1 MRRLPLTELL
11 LRVGLAAVPGPA
23 LRLRDARS
31 RLRLDW
37 IVAAMAFLAAL
48 AFAGALTVNDQV
60 ARWRA
65 GLSGNLTVE
74 MTGEAGRAA
83 ADLAAVLA
91 VLRETPGVAR
101 AEPLSRQQVGD
112 LLAPWLGSSA
122 LLETLPVPQLVD
134 VTVLP
139 GAELDVASLTRR
151 LGEASPGTT
160 IDDHGRWL
168 GQLFRLARLASLA
181 ALAIVGVVGLSA
193 VMAVTITARAGLAL
207 HHDEIDLLH
216 MIGAEDRYVAG
227 EFAREALLLG
237 VRGSLAGVA
246 LAIAALYA
254 LIALAPAF
262 ESVLVPNLAP
272 RLGSIAALALVT
284 LATGMLCGFTAWLT
298 VMGELRKRM

>member
-1 MRRLPLTELL
+1 MRPGRLSDLL

-74 MTGEAGRAA
+74 MASEAGRATT
-83 ADLAAVLA
+83 DLAAVLA
-91 VLRETPGVAR
+91 VLRDTPGIAH

-112 LLAPWLGSSA
+112 LLAPWLGSGA

-134 VTVLP
+134 VMLLP
-139 GAELDVASLTRR
+139 GAELDLPALFRR
-151 LGEASPGTT
+151 LTEAAPGTT
-160 IDDHGRWL
+160 LDDHGRWL
-168 GQLFRLARLASLA
+168 GQLFRLARLASLV
-181 ALAIVGVVGLSA
+181 ALTILGVVGLGA

-207 HHDEIDLLH
+207 HHDAIDLLH

-227 EFAREALLLG
+227 EFAREALVLG
-237 VRGSLAGVA
+237 IRGSLAGVA

-254 LIALAPAF
+254 FTALAPAF
-262 ESVLVPNLAP
+262 ESVLIPTLAP
-272 RLGSIAALALVT
+272 RPGSIAALALVT
-284 LATGMLCGFTAWLT
+284 LAAGVLCGFTAWLT